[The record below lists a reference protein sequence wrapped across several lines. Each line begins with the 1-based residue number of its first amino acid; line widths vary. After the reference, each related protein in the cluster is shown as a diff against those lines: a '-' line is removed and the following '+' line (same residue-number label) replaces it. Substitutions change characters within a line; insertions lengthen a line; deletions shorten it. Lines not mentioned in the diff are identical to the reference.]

1 MNTVDQ
7 RILQLRAAKNY
18 SLRTLAPMV
27 GVGFAYLS
35 KIECGKLDFGKFP
48 SASLVQRLAPALDAD
63 EEELLRLS
71 HRIPESI
78 SKRIFEQPDAFRK
91 LARCD
96 SSTIDR
102 LVENLRLEK
111 LASAYVGKPRQ
122 PQLGAKR

>member
-35 KIECGKLDFGKFP
+35 KIERGKLDFGKFP

-91 LARCD
+91 RDQCD
-96 SSTIDR
+96 FSTIDR
-102 LVENLRLEK
+102 MVAKLRLEK
-111 LASAYVGKPRQ
+111 LESQRSRTPK
-122 PQLGAKR
+122 